1 MTYSL
6 TGRTALVTGNSAGLG
21 KSIGMAL
28 GKAGARVPIN
38 FANNRDRAEQALA
51 EYQAEG
57 IESFLVQADVTNS
70 TEVDAMLEEI
80 SAKTGPV
87 DILVPNATGPQPQ
100 LTLEETSWELYE
112 EMVRFFIKSPFLI
125 TKALLPHWKQ
135 QKWGRIVNITS
146 EVFHDS
152 VAPFSAY
159 VTAKGG
165 QIGWTRTM
173 AKELAPY
180 GITVN
185 SVAPGWIPNERHV
198 NDPQDA
204 KDAYLAAVPAG
215 RWGVPEDVAQAVLY
229 LASQQAGFVTG
240 QTLCVNG
247 GNTPW

>member
-51 EYQAEG
+51 EYRAQG
-57 IESFLVQADVTNS
+57 IESFLVQADVTDAV
-70 TEVDAMLEEI
+70 EVGNMLEEI
-80 SAKTGPV
+80 SKNMGPV

-100 LTLEETSWELYE
+100 LALEETEWELYE
-112 EMVRFFIKSPFLI
+112 EMIRFFIKSPFLI
-125 TKALLPHWKQ
+125 TKALLPHWKHQ
-135 QKWGRIVNITS
+135 QWGRIVNITS

-173 AKELAPY
+173 AKELAPF

-185 SVAPGWIPNERHV
+185 SVAPGWVPNERHV
-198 NDPQDA
+198 DDPQAA

-229 LASQQAGFVTG
+229 LASQQASFVTG